1 MEIKCS
7 GLYSAEL
14 VVEMEKMHC
23 RNAFTFDNVIIKVKS
38 FPSHMGPWDGADLRF
53 L

>member
-14 VVEMEKMHC
+14 VVEIENMHC
-23 RNAFTFDNVIIKVKS
+23 RNAFTLDNLTVVLS
-38 FPSHMGPWDGADLRF
+38 LHFS
-53 L
+53 